1 MIDGAGTN
9 HFVTLMIFM
18 NYLLEIIIR
27 HLINHSNIL
36 HTNIMHYQI
45 SFCNT
50 DDIYELQLY
59 SKNRFVTFKSTYF
72 PRGEEGTAIYAI

>member
-27 HLINHSNIL
+27 HLINHSNIDVEMGTFTPL
-36 HTNIMHYQI
+36 VFGTNGGMGL
-45 SFCNT
+45 S
-50 DDIYELQLY
+50 ELFTN
-59 SKNRFVTFKSTYF
+59 SRK
-72 PRGEEGTAIYAI
+72 